1 MAPVKTLEAV
11 YGGPVPSR
19 LRKAG
24 MLRRLALSDR
34 GLERRLRHGLEA
46 AEKELAA
53 HAEGAG
59 DPRISDLA
67 GHLAAAGGKRL
78 RPLLVLLGAEFGDPW
93 KDGVTRAAV
102 IVELVHVSSLYHDD
116 VMDAAATRHGVPSA
130 NSRWGERLAVL
141 AGDLLLA
148 KAARLAAD
156 LGPEATSL
164 NAEVAGRL
172 VEGQLQELV
181 GPGAGDDPLGHY
193 HRVISGKTAA
203 LLAMSLRIGAQQAG
217 APEQVVWA
225 LGEYAEQL
233 GFAFQMADD
242 LLDIKTP
249 TEQLGKEQGKD
260 LAAGVAS
267 LPVLL
272 ALADRTAQGA
282 ELRELLSAGSVGPAE
297 RGRALALFRRSPA
310 LAEAEAMMHGRLD
323 RARTALQSLPPRPA
337 LEALRSLCDVV
348 AGQTR

>member
-1 MAPVKTLEAV
+1 MAAMKTLKAV

-19 LRKAG
+19 MRRAA
-24 MLRRLALSDR
+24 MLRRLALSDA
-34 GLERRLRHGLEA
+34 GLERRLRSGLEA

-53 HAEGAG
+53 HAESAE
-59 DPRISDLA
+59 DPRIADVT

-93 KDGVTRAAV
+93 KDGITGAAV

-130 NSRWGERLAVL
+130 NARWGERLAVL

-156 LGPEATSL
+156 LGPEVTAL

-172 VEGQLQELV
+172 VEGQLHELV
-181 GPGAGDDPLGHY
+181 GPGAGEDPITHY
-193 HRVISGKTAA
+193 LRVISGKTAA

-217 APEQVVWA
+217 APEQVVRA
-225 LGEYAEQL
+225 LGEYAEHL

-242 LLDIKTP
+242 LLDIKAP

-260 LAAGVAS
+260 IKAGVAS

-272 ALADRTAQGA
+272 ALADRTPRGA
-282 ELRELLSAGSVGPAE
+282 ELRELLSAGPVGPAE
-297 RGRALALFRRSPA
+297 QRRALALFRRSSA
-310 LAEAEAMMHGRLD
+310 LAEAEAMMHERLD
-323 RARTALQSLPPRPA
+323 LARTALRALPPRPA
-337 LEALRSLCDVV
+337 LQALDALCDFV
-348 AGQTR
+348 ADQTG